1 MKLIVGLGN
10 PGSKYKNTRH
20 NLGFMIIDYFLEKN
34 NLILDKKKFNGC
46 YLISNFNNEKYIIA
60 KPQTYMN
67 LSGEFLTKISSYYKI
82 KPEDILVIS
91 DDKDQNLANF
101 KLKNNGSSGGHNG
114 IKNIILNLNTENFNR
129 LKIGIGPFLKEYNLI
144 NYVLG
149 NFSLKELEILK
160 EKFSLYLKI
169 IEDYLKI
176 DFKELQE
183 KYNGKKYQK

>member
-10 PGSKYKNTRH
+10 PENKYKNTRH

-46 YLISNFNNEKYIIA
+46 YLISKYNNEKYIIA
-60 KPQTYMN
+60 KPLTYMN
-67 LSGEFLTKISSYYKI
+67 LSGEFIAKISSYYKI
-82 KPEDILVIS
+82 EAKDILIIS

-101 KLKNNGSSGGHNG
+101 KLKNNGSAGGHNG

-129 LKIGIGPFLKEYNLI
+129 LKIGIGPFLKEYNLT

-169 IEDYLKI
+169 MEDYLKI
-176 DFKELQE
+176 NFKELQE